1 MGDSCATTSC
11 KKGHNGE
18 KPRALP
24 EYFSS
29 RQLLHGYR
37 FISTDSIRNVRALPC
52 RSALKGGSVMDRFI
66 LGLLLAMLLTMLVSA
81 QGLAQGVANELNS
94 SASSVQALPDEGSTA
109 SIALIEE
116 ADSLGAI
123 EEADSQETIEEVDSQ
138 EAIEEADSQE
148 AIEKADGQSAIDE
161 AEEMDQLIQ
170 TISDSSSGSEED
182 AAVSGTADAQE
193 TDQSIPAPESD
204 SVSAEGVDEGAG
216 TIEDAEEVDQLIQV
230 LVEDEGST
238 NEEAE
243 ADQYAEAAGKEE
255 VTNQS
260 LGIFSEDASEVS
272 AEAGQASDALNQTQS
287 MGQLIQTLVDSKGN
301 NSSETVQNI
310 KSINETVPAGQS
322 AGQSTPIPA
331 DNGADGAETA
341 LQTGITENTESMN
354 QQIQILVD
362 NEKLASTNTA
372 QVIETIGKTEPIEQP
387 IEQLIQTL
395 EDEGD
400 TAKGSDVVV
409 SAQDYEI
416 IDEAVTM
423 ERLIQALASE
433 GSDVQP

>member
-1 MGDSCATTSC
+1 MGDSCATTPC

-29 RQLLHGYR
+29 MQWLHGYR
-37 FISTDSIRNVRALPC
+37 FISTDSIRNVRALSC

-66 LGLLLAMLLTMLVSA
+66 LGLLLAMLLTMLISA
-81 QGLAQGVANELNS
+81 QGLAQGVASELNS
-94 SASSVQALPDEGSTA
+94 SASSVQALPDEGSTT
-109 SIALIEE
+109 STALIDEADNLGTIEE
-116 ADSLGAI
+116 ADSP
-123 EEADSQETIEEVDSQ
+123 D
-138 EAIEEADSQE
+138 
-148 AIEKADGQSAIDE
+148 AIEKADDQGAIDE
-161 AEEMDQLIQ
+161 AGEMDQLIQ

-193 TDQSIPAPESD
+193 IDQSTPAPESD
-204 SVSAEGVDEGAG
+204 SGSAEGVDEGAK
-216 TIEDAEEVDQLIQV
+216 TIEDAEKMDQLIQV

-243 ADQYAEAAGKEE
+243 AGQYSETAGKED

-260 LGIFSEDASEVS
+260 LGIFSGDAGEAS
-272 AEAGQASDALNQTQS
+272 AEAGQDSEALNQTQS

-310 KSINETVPAGQS
+310 KSINETVPAGES
-322 AGQSTPIPA
+322 AGQSTPILA

-341 LQTGITENTESMN
+341 LQIGITENTESMN
-354 QQIQILVD
+354 QQIQILVN
-362 NEKLASTNTA
+362 NEKLASTSTNTA
-372 QVIETIGKTEPIEQP
+372 QVVETIGETEP

-395 EDEGD
+395 ADEGD
-400 TAKGSDVVV
+400 TVKESDVAV
-409 SAQDYEI
+409 SVQDYEI